1 MRYLITGEWN
11 RHRVMRLIM
20 VFFSFYVAGFWL
32 TSALLY
38 FLHMDLT
45 PLSVIRY
52 YRGDDALF
60 MPPQSYQSLL
70 ELTHVHLFAM
80 GVLLVTLTHLLLFVP
95 GSDRRKAALAAAVL
109 ASGFI
114 ESTSGWLV
122 RYVHPLFSLVKIG
135 SFLTLQLS
143 TALVLVFIIKALRAK
158 NKLSY
163 QDEAVLAAA
172 EARRM
177 KQRGSE
183 NSGGAG
189 SGLGPLLPVLFVAT
203 SVLHPARA
211 DSNLSDKTS
220 ADISASNLKEVIV
233 QSRPAMGTMLS
244 VSLCRIDT
252 QGTQHIFDR
261 IFKKVEEVEEHISEW
276 RPSSEV
282 SRIVASAGIRAEKI
296 SADTE
301 RFLRRSLLMW
311 RETDGFFDITYRT
324 ARGTNSKADDKRSS
338 RSPILLD
345 AGRAFLREEGAI
357 IDTGGIGKGFAL
369 DELVPIV
376 IELGISCALF
386 DFGGSSFLAIG
397 SPEHAEGWRLV
408 GEDSG
413 QRPIFLRDKAASTS
427 SSLAIADSPSQSHPH
442 IVDPKTNKT
451 VNTPRQA
458 TILCDS
464 AAIADALST
473 YSIVVGEKKAEAVVK
488 KLSCEKDSL
497 VSVTEALK

>member
-1 MRYLITGEWN
+1 
-11 RHRVMRLIM
+11 M

-52 YRGDDALF
+52 YRGDEALF

-95 GSDRRKAALAAAVL
+95 GSDRRKAALSAAVL

-135 SFLTLQLS
+135 SFLSLQLS

-163 QDEAVLAAA
+163 QDEAATAAA
-172 EARRM
+172 EARRT
-177 KQRGSE
+177 KQRGTE

-189 SGLGPLLPVLFVAT
+189 SGLSALIPLLFVVT
-203 SVLHPARA
+203 GVLHPAKA
-211 DSNLSDKTS
+211 ETNPSDQSPVKVSAPNLE
-220 ADISASNLKEVIV
+220 EVIV
-233 QSRPAMGTMLS
+233 QSRPAMGTILS
-244 VSLCRIDT
+244 ISLCRTPTKDT
-252 QGTQHIFDR
+252 QQIFDR

-282 SRIVASAGIRAEKI
+282 SRIIASSGKRAERI

-301 RFLRRSLLMW
+301 RFLRLSLLMW
-311 RETDGFFDITYRT
+311 QETDGVFDITYRT
-324 ARGTNSKADDKRSS
+324 ARAAGSRAAGLIADSKRLS
-338 RSPILLD
+338 RPFIHIE
-345 AGRAFLREEGAI
+345 AGRAFLPEVGAT

-369 DELVPIV
+369 DEVVPV
-376 IELGISCALF
+376 VRELGISCALF

-397 SPEHAEGWRLV
+397 SPERTEGWRLV
-408 GEDSG
+408 RENRD
-413 QRPIFLRDKAASTS
+413 QPPIFLRDRAASTS
-427 SSLAIADSPSQSHPH
+427 SSFAIADSPSESHPH
-442 IVDPKTNKT
+442 IVDPRTNET
-451 VNTPRQA
+451 VNTLRNA
-458 TILCDS
+458 TLFCDS

-473 YSIVVGEKKAEAVVK
+473 YVIVVGEKKAEAVVK
-488 KLSCEKDSL
+488 KLSCEIASL
-497 VSVTEALK
+497 LTVTNGSKIS

>member
-1 MRYLITGEWN
+1 
-11 RHRVMRLIM
+11 M

-52 YRGDDALF
+52 YRGDEALF

-95 GSDRRKAALAAAVL
+95 GSDRRKAALSAAVL

-122 RYVHPLFSLVKIG
+122 RYVHPLFSFVKIG
-135 SFLTLQLS
+135 SFLSLQLS

-163 QDEAVLAAA
+163 QDEAATAAA
-172 EARRM
+172 EARRT
-177 KQRGSE
+177 KQRGTE

-189 SGLGPLLPVLFVAT
+189 SGLSALIPLLFVV
-203 SVLHPARA
+203 SGVLHPAKA
-211 DSNLSDKTS
+211 ETNLSDQSPVK
-220 ADISASNLKEVIV
+220 ISAPNLEEVIV
-233 QSRPAMGTMLS
+233 QSRPAMGTILS
-244 VSLCRIDT
+244 ISLCRTPSKD
-252 QGTQHIFDR
+252 TQHIFDR

-282 SRIVASAGIRAEKI
+282 SRIIASAGKRAERI

-301 RFLRRSLLMW
+301 RFLRLSLLMW
-311 RETDGFFDITYRT
+311 QETDGVFDITYRT
-324 ARGTNSKADDKRSS
+324 SRAAGSRAAGLIADNKRLS
-338 RSPILLD
+338 RSFVHIE
-345 AGRAFLREEGAI
+345 AGRAFLTEAGAT

-369 DELVPIV
+369 DEVVPV
-376 IELGISCALF
+376 VRELGISCALF

-397 SPEHAEGWRLV
+397 SPERTEGWRLV
-408 GEDSG
+408 EENRN
-413 QRPIFLRDKAASTS
+413 QPPIFLRDRSASTS
-427 SSLAIADSPSQSHPH
+427 SSFAMADSPSESHPH
-442 IVDPKTNKT
+442 IVDPRMNET
-451 VNTPRQA
+451 VNTLRNA
-458 TILCDS
+458 TLLCDS

-473 YSIVVGEKKAEAVVK
+473 YVIVVGEKKAEAVVK
-488 KLSCEKDSL
+488 KLSCENASL
-497 VSVTEALK
+497 LTITNGSKIS